1 MPDNDTLQIPNIVDD
16 ESDDSRLSQWGPVLE
31 WLTFFAFVAMG
42 VITYFVIT
50 SDSQQNTLLT
60 PVLSAALLVGN
71 LVPAMGLLVLFGRRI
86 AKERASRT
94 AIGGNGRLH
103 VRLVALFSLIAAV
116 PTLLVAIFASLLFQ
130 YGVDFWF
137 SDRSRGMFEN
147 AASLAQGYN
156 AENQNDVAANTVA
169 MASDLKGQLQRTPVT
184 SSAFT
189 DYFLQ
194 QVVARRLTQSAIIEI
209 GEDGVARTP
218 AMVDPDS
225 RPATHRITDD
235 VVRRLSSGEAVVNIE
250 GKDRFAAA
258 TLLAPDS
265 QIYLYASRDSKI
277 LGSGQLERSQAVLA
291 DYNDLFA
298 RSKALQLQFNIALF
312 LLALTLVGLA
322 VWVALVVAD
331 RLVSPVVDLVSASH
345 RVAGGDLTARVR
357 EIKTKDEVGTLATAF
372 NRMTTQ
378 LEGQTS
384 ALLQANSQLESRR
397 AFIEAVLSG
406 VTSGVMSVDKNR
418 VIRLANISAEN
429 LLKYDRGALIGRRLE
444 DIAPELNELVGSGV
458 EHATLQLLVQ
468 HEPRTIVATIVQ
480 DNLGHIVTFEDITQQ
495 QLDQRRAAWS
505 DVARRIAHEIKN
517 PLTPI
522 QLAAERLQRRY
533 GETVEGDRTTF
544 EKLTQTIIRQVA
556 DLRRMVDEFS
566 SFARMPKPVFRSE
579 NLVDIAKQAM
589 FLHEVAHGDIR
600 FTVITEDDIPEVVC
614 DRRQMAQLFT
624 NIIKNAAEAIRH
636 KPLTDKNNMQNE
648 VALAIENPSPDILT
662 ISVSDTGVGLPKER
676 ASIVEPYMTTRD
688 GGTGLGLAIV
698 KKIVEEHHG
707 EMRFDDRIGG
717 GTIVTITLNLDL
729 LVSSEI
735 SEIGP
740 DHSLNEQVPATLSR
754 KM

>member
-1 MPDNDTLQIPNIVDD
+1 MSDGDTLQLPKIDD
-16 ESDDSRLSQWGPVLE
+16 DAGEESRLSQWGPVLE
-31 WLTFFAFVAMG
+31 AMTFVVFAGMAI
-42 VITYFVIT
+42 ITYFIIT

-60 PVLSAALLVGN
+60 PALSAVLLVSN
-71 LVPAMGLLVLFGRRI
+71 LVPAMGLLVLFGRRV
-86 AKERASRT
+86 AKDRAART
-94 AIGGNGRLH
+94 VIGGNGRLH

-116 PTLLVAIFASLLFQ
+116 PTLFVAIFASLLFQ

-156 AENQNDVAANTVA
+156 EENQNDVAANTVA
-169 MASDLKGQLQRTPVT
+169 MASDLRNQLQRTPVN
-184 SSAFT
+184 SSTFT

-218 AMVDPDS
+218 VMVDPDN
-225 RPATHRITDD
+225 RPATQRITAD
-235 VVRRLSSGEAVVNIE
+235 VVKRLAAGEPVVIMEENN
-250 GKDRFAAA
+250 RYAAA
-258 TLLAPDS
+258 ALLQPDS
-265 QIYLYASRDSKI
+265 QAYLYASRDSKI

-331 RLVSPVVDLVSASH
+331 RLVSPVVELVSASH

-357 EIKTKDEVGTLATAF
+357 EMNSKDEVGTLATAF

-406 VTSGVMSVDKNR
+406 VTSGVMSLDKNHI
-418 VIRLANISAEN
+418 IRLANVSAEN
-429 LLKYDRGALIGRRLE
+429 LLKQGRGALIGKRLA
-444 DIAPELNELVGSGV
+444 DIAPELDEMVAGGARHS
-458 EHATLQLLVQ
+458 TLQLLVED
-468 HEPRTIVATIVQ
+468 EPRTIVVTIVQ

-533 GETVEGDRTTF
+533 GETIDGDKSTF
-544 EKLTQTIIRQVA
+544 EKLTQTIVRQVS

-566 SFARMPKPVFRSE
+566 SFARMPKPVFRLE
-579 NLVDIAKQAM
+579 NIVDIAKQAM

-600 FTVITEDDIPEVVC
+600 FTVNAANESQELIC

-624 NIIKNAAEAIRH
+624 NLIKNAAEAIRH
-636 KPLTDKNNMQNE
+636 KPVSGGNAQADE
-648 VALAIENPSPDILT
+648 VILT
-662 ISVSDTGVGLPKER
+662 IDTPNENELTITVSDTGVGLPKER

-707 EMRFDDRIGG
+707 EMHFEDREGG
-717 GTIVTITLNLDL
+717 GTTVSISLNLDL
-729 LVSSEI
+729 LAASEMKDI
-735 SEIGP
+735 DP
-740 DHSLNEQVPATLSR
+740 DRAHKEQVPATLSR
-754 KM
+754 